1 MGALAVGQAN
11 FQQEVLKSATP
22 VLVDFWAEWCGPCK
36 MLTPIVDELA
46 VELKSK
52 LKVVKVNV
60 DNEQDLAMQYS
71 IMSIPT
77 LLIFKNGQAV
87 DQLVGA
93 MPKAQLLTKIKP
105 HLA

>member
-1 MGALAVGQAN
+1 MGALHIDEGT
-11 FQQEVLKSATP
+11 FDTEVLKASTP

-36 MLTPIVDELA
+36 AIGPIIDELA
-46 VELKSK
+46 EELKSK

-60 DNEQDLAMQYS
+60 DDSQGLAMRYS

-77 LLIFKNGQAV
+77 LLIFKNGETV

-93 MPKAQLLTKIKP
+93 MPKAQLMTRIKP